1 MSSSVLHVDNKK
13 KDTLN
18 LGEGPTQGLDG
29 TILTAEKTYSGN
41 FTEPC
46 YLFVNGTKNYKFKA
60 KDSETVA
67 TPLCLKNISKS
78 FSADNM
84 KTILWICLCF

>member
-29 TILTAEKTYSGN
+29 TILAAEKTYSGN
-41 FTEPC
+41 FTE
-46 YLFVNGTKNYKFKA
+46 
-60 KDSETVA
+60 S
-67 TPLCLKNISKS
+67 I
-78 FSADNM
+78 M
-84 KTILWICLCF
+84 KQIVI